1 MKRPTLE
8 APYEVRRI
16 RPEYVRGA
24 LFSSHAH
31 YWEYKTG
38 CAFINTW
45 AYGRYDKGLIYSAT
59 VWYKRRRKVLN
70 D

>member
-1 MKRPTLE
+1 MK
-8 APYEVRRI
+8 

-38 CAFINTW
+38 KAHVAGKPGQVLGAI
-45 AYGRYDKGLIYSAT
+45 
-59 VWYKRRRKVLN
+59 VWYKRRKVQR
-70 D
+70 